1 MNMEKCLPMISDK
14 ELEQIIWEDY
24 DTTHKPKE
32 LGVKLMNMD
41 TNMEQ
46 LIRVTNKMMKSNNVK
61 FNRRE
66 GI

>member
-1 MNMEKCLPMISDK
+1 MISDD

-24 DTTHKPKE
+24 DTAHKPKE

-46 LIRVTNKMMKSNNVK
+46 LIRVTDKMKKSFSAK
-61 FNRRE
+61 FNKRE